1 MASSLRRVS
10 RSCIVAKKVV
20 ISSFSI
26 VVVVVVGGG
35 GGRTKGRRGN
45 QFPEE
50 DVVDVD
56 EDAAWCWAGGDLVS
70 SNSSNACIEVVEDS
84 SVLLLLL

>member
-10 RSCIVAKKVV
+10 RSCMVAKNVV
-20 ISSFSI
+20 VSSFI
-26 VVVVVVGGG
+26 VDAGGGG

-50 DVVDVD
+50 DDVDVD
-56 EDAAWCWAGGDLVS
+56 EDEDVWFWAVGDLVS

>member
-10 RSCIVAKKVV
+10 RSCIVEKNVV
-20 ISSFSI
+20 MSSF
-26 VVVVVVGGG
+26 VVVAGGG

-45 QFPEE
+45 QFPDE
-50 DVVDVD
+50 DDADVD
-56 EDAAWCWAGGDLVS
+56 EDEDVWFWAVGDLVS

-84 SVLLLLL
+84 SVLLLLLL